1 MNTKICDAR
10 LNHGSG
16 SDHFSQV
23 VTQETVLYTN
33 TDIYIY
39 ISNHIYL
46 YVCGVIYTIIILK
59 LSFSGETVL
68 GIKHRILYIP
78 TMEPSQLYL
87 NAE

>member
-1 MNTKICDAR
+1 M
-10 LNHGSG
+10 
-16 SDHFSQV
+16 
-23 VTQETVLYTN
+23 
-33 TDIYIY
+33 
-39 ISNHIYL
+39 
-46 YVCGVIYTIIILK
+46 IIILK